1 MFYAFHRNLRESRHA
16 HSVGGFYA
24 EFYYFVIYSF
34 TQVFFHASAELVLD
48 VARRARTEISHKNT
62 DSRADQRINE
72 FHGFGI
78 LGQQI
83 HGVANASGNRNV
95 CNQPDCLQQYGDK
108 DVLLISADESE

>member
-24 EFYYFVIYSF
+24 EFYDFVIHSL
-34 TQVFFHASAELVLD
+34 TQILFDASAELVLD
-48 VARRARTEISHKNT
+48 IARRARADISHDNARR
-62 DSRADQRINE
+62 RADQRINK

-108 DVLLISADESE
+108 DILLVSADEFE